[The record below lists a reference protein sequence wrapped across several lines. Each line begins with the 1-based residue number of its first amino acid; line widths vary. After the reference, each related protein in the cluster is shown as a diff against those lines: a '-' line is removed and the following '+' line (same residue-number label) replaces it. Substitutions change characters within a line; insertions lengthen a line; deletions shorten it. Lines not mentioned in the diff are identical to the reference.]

1 MRAGARVL
9 LVDDDADVRAALGQS
24 LELADCRVTLC
35 ASFLEAFD
43 AIADGFRGVVVTDVR
58 MPGRDGLDLLA
69 QIRRARPGLP
79 VIVLTGH
86 GDVDMAVK
94 ALSDGAFAFLEKPCP
109 PKKLIGEVD
118 RAWSGLEG
126 DASARDAA
134 AAEAVAHVGAAAPG
148 LAEQMEAVEKHL
160 IETALRACN
169 GQVSAVAERLQLP
182 RKTLYDKLRRH
193 EIDPAAFRGRG

>member
-24 LELADCRVTLC
+24 LELADCRVTAC

-43 AIADGFRGVVVTDVR
+43 AIAGGFTGVVVTDVR

-86 GDVDMAVK
+86 GDVDMAVR

-109 PKKLIGEVD
+109 PRKLIGEVD
-118 RAWSGLEG
+118 RAWGSLEG

-134 AAEAVAHVGAAAPG
+134 AAEAVAHVGAAQG

-160 IETALRACN
+160 IETALRACK

-193 EIDPAAFRGRG
+193 EIDPATFRERR